1 MINGEALMSAKWF
14 KVQALKSST
23 PRSSE
28 AKYLSS
34 PKRTRQDEASSDLQ
48 YLQPL
53 TTLQGILTLSANTCR
68 TSVTS
73 VKIQVCKKPKNNLN
87 CNKVINLLTFW
98 LQLSLY

>member
-1 MINGEALMSAKWF
+1 MINGEAVISAKWF
-14 KVQALKSST
+14 KVQALKGST

-34 PKRTRQDEASSDLQ
+34 PKRTRQEEASSDLQ

-68 TSVTS
+68 IYSTSVTS
-73 VKIQVCKKPKNNLN
+73 VKIQGCKKKNNLN
-87 CNKVINLLTFW
+87 GN
-98 LQLSLY
+98 